1 MQKPGWSNAA
11 FFLRKSA
18 CAVSPGRVAT
28 REPCGHQSV
37 HPALF
42 EQDGEDPLAWLI
54 EDGLLLP

>member
-28 REPCGHQSV
+28 REPYRRQGVQS
-37 HPALF
+37 ARF
-42 EQDGEDPLAWLI
+42 EQDAEDAKAWLV
-54 EDGLLLP
+54 ERGLLLP